1 MESVIIALGSNIEP
15 KSKYL
20 QAGLELMGQL
30 DYLTIKKISQVYQ
43 TVPKGYDDQD
53 DFYNMVAEVSVD
65 ADSSRLINDLL
76 DIELKLHRK
85 RQIKNGPRT
94 LDLDVILMDDIQS
107 DWEELIVPHPRMHE
121 RGFVL
126 VPLTEIRPDFVVP
139 GFAGQTVQDLCN
151 NLPQAERDDVEVVS
165 SLEDLVGEEDTHVWV
180 KDRDFRR

>member
-30 DYLTIKKISQVYQ
+30 DYLTIKQISQVYQ

-65 ADSSRLINDLL
+65 ADSSILINDLL

-107 DWEELIVPHPRMHE
+107 DREELIVPHPRMHE

-165 SLEDLVGEEDTHVWV
+165 SLEDLVGEEDTHV
-180 KDRDFRR
+180 